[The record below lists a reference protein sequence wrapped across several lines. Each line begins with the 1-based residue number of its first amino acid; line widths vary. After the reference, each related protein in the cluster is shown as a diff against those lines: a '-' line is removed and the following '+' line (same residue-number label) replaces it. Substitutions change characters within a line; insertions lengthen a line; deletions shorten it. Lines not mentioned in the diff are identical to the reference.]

1 MMDIIEEGNVII
13 QQIVELL
20 NELSPESC
28 PSGAD
33 FTNFVVANAD
43 RLPTDVA
50 TVVALAADLE
60 AQFMEHEGTVH

>member
-1 MMDIIEEGNVII
+1 MDLIHEGNVII
-13 QQIVELL
+13 QQVADLL

-28 PSGAD
+28 PSGID
-33 FTNFVVANAD
+33 FTNFVVENVE

-60 AQFMEHEGTVH
+60 TQLMDHEGTVH